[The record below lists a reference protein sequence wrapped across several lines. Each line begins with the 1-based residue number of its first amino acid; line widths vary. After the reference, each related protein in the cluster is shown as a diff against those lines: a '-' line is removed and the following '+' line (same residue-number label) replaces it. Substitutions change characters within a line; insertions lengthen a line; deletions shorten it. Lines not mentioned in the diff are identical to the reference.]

1 MLTIRSLRR
10 AAESAIHSDPTRRDD
25 HCSRAHPGDVMAFT
39 RRLQGPPPA
48 IDHRGCEFGG
58 SRPSRGVSPA
68 TGAFP
73 ATADAAAARLLDHTA
88 ASGCAQ
94 VGALSRTAFS
104 RRHGKSDGRLF
115 PRGQARTRGWGS
127 GPLPSRRPRG
137 GYAGRAPERPGPER
151 LAVLAGGRVAAPG
164 TQSLARLGTR
174 GPLAGTLVALLGAVG
189 RRPNAARTHPT
200 ARGGTDG
207 PCASGY

>member
-1 MLTIRSLRR
+1 VLTIRSLRR

-73 ATADAAAARLLDHTA
+73 ATADAAAARLLDQTA

-94 VGALSRTAFS
+94 VGALSRTAF
-104 RRHGKSDGRLF
+104 RRRRGKSDGRLF
-115 PRGQARTRGWGS
+115 PRGQARTCGWGS
-127 GPLPSRRPRG
+127 GPLPSRRPWG
-137 GYAGRAPERPGPER
+137 GYAGRASGRPGSPED
-151 LAVLAGGRVAAPG
+151 VQ
-164 TQSLARLGTR
+164 QS
-174 GPLAGTLVALLGAVG
+174 PLHGAVQ
-189 RRPNAARTHPT
+189 RPKLRV
-200 ARGGTDG
+200 RGGQAAAVG
-207 PCASGY
+207 LLRPSRSRLCASRWTPSAFRTLLAC

>member
-1 MLTIRSLRR
+1 MAGRQKEWKNRVFWSVLTIRSLRR
-10 AAESAIHSDPTRRDD
+10 AAESVIHSDPTRRDD

-48 IDHRGCEFGG
+48 IDHRGCEFGS

-73 ATADAAAARLLDHTA
+73 ATADAAAARLLDQTA

-115 PRGQARTRGWGS
+115 PRGRREPAAGAVGH
-127 GPLPSRRPRG
+127 SR
-137 GYAGRAPERPGPER
+137 AGDPG
-151 LAVLAGGRVAAPG
+151 
-164 TQSLARLGTR
+164 
-174 GPLAGTLVALLGAVG
+174 AGTLAEPQGARARNAWRYSLGVG
-189 RRPNAARTHPT
+189 WPPRARRDSLGRGPGARWLGRWSLGL
-200 ARGGTDG
+200 AR
-207 PCASGY
+207 